1 MRDLS
6 KARQIQEM
14 FRIPRFNL
22 FEFVQQNI
30 RWLKWVIVLL
40 VVGITIGIGF
50 LASNFN
56 PTYIAAA
63 SGALLVGLIGLLF
76 IQRFDVL
83 PILILAVAIFVP
95 ITLPTGTGSRLA
107 ISMVVEVV
115 FLGLWTL
122 RSMTVDRRFTI
133 KPSPINL
140 PLACFFAAV
149 IISILWSI
157 IFRDPFVF
165 VPGTFIIV
173 QIASALVM
181 ILLPVA
187 MLMVGNFFETTQPLL
202 IMTMMMLVAGFLG
215 LVKYLSGL
223 TLPIDTRGLFSLWV
237 IALSFGLAIFIK
249 NLHWSIRVLLLMLAG
264 GWIYWS
270 FIRNISWVAGWL
282 PAMVALGILMWMRA
296 KKLSIVFLVF
306 LAIVI
311 LVNKDY
317 YVGKVFQNE
326 TQESGYTRLAAWESN
341 WRITRD
347 HLIFGTGPAGYAVY
361 YMTYFPTDAMATHSN
376 YIDMVAQ
383 TGIVGT
389 IFFIWLFGTL
399 VWMGFRLCL
408 RLKGRGDFVEALAN
422 VSFAGTCACIIIMA
436 FGDWLFPFAYTQTIV
451 GFNYAVYN
459 WLFMGVIL
467 ALDRMYPQVNDK
479 NNG

>member
-1 MRDLS
+1 MRDLIN
-6 KARQIQEM
+6 AHHNQGL

-22 FEFVQQNI
+22 FEYVQQNI

-40 VVGITIGIGF
+40 VVGITVGVGF

-56 PTYIAAA
+56 PLYIAAA
-63 SGALLVGLIGLLF
+63 SAALVVGLIGLLF

-115 FLGLWTL
+115 FLGLWIL
-122 RSMTVDRRFTI
+122 RSMTVERRFTI
-133 KPSPINL
+133 KPSPVNL
-140 PLACFFAAV
+140 PLACFFVAV
-149 IISILWSI
+149 IISIIWSI

-181 ILLPVA
+181 ILLPIA
-187 MLMVGNFFETTQPLL
+187 MLMVGNFFETSQSLL
-202 IMTMMMLVAGFLG
+202 IMTVMMLAAGFLG
-215 LVKYLSGL
+215 LVKDISGIP
-223 TLPIDTRGLFSLWV
+223 LPVDTRGLFSLWV
-237 IALSFGLAIFIK
+237 IGLSFGLAIFIK
-249 NLHWSIRVLLLMLAG
+249 NIHWSVRVLLLMLAG

-270 FIRNISWVAGWL
+270 FVQNISWMAGWL

-296 KKLSIVFLVF
+296 KKLSIMFLVF
-306 LAIVI
+306 LAFII

-399 VWMGFRLCL
+399 VWMGLRLCL

-436 FGDWLFPFAYTQTIV
+436 FGDWLFPFAYTQTIE

-459 WLFMGVIL
+459 WIFMGVIL
-467 ALDRMYPQVNDK
+467 ALDRMFPPINDGK
-479 NNG
+479 NG